1 MNKYKSMTTE
11 QRRAYDHAQYLAHRE
26 EKKAKQRAYYQAH
39 KREILMKCSEKGWAR
54 YFAKQKCKNK

>member
-1 MNKYKSMTTE
+1 MAYRTK
-11 QRRAYDHAQYLAHRE
+11 RRKLLDHLRYVSNRE
-26 EKKAKQRAYYQAH
+26 ERKAKQRAYYQAH